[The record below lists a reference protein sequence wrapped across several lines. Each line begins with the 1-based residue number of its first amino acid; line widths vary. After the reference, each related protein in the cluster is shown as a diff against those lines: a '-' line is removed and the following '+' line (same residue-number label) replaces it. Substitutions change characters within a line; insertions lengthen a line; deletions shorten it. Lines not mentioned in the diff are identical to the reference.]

1 MLRKALRATT
11 LTIVVGTLGHAVT
24 VAADE
29 GSHAPVHVE
38 GQGALS
44 TMSGSGS
51 VIVDAPVPRPY
62 WVSFGAATPCMAT
75 DPGESTEPVA
85 PDDVIV
91 ITGVRYVDRHNPAA
105 EVRVLLRTVTP
116 KMVRNHPN
124 LKDRFGVFYSALGH
138 AGQHQR
144 YGTYVPGRYSTDIAG
159 YEVSDTCREMTR
171 NAARLSMGRVPDE
184 PLTTLVFAVKADK
197 DGARLHHWFVDY
209 TVNGEERTLRVNWTM
224 GAQRPRTL
232 GQ

>member
-1 MLRKALRATT
+1 MLRKALLATT
-11 LTIVVGTLGHAVT
+11 LNTVVGTLGYAAT

-29 GSHAPVHVE
+29 GSPAPVHVE

-44 TMSGSGS
+44 TMSGGGG
-51 VIVDAPVPRPY
+51 VIADAPVSRPY
-62 WVSFGAATPCMAT
+62 WVSFGAAMPCMAT
-75 DPGESTEPVA
+75 DPGESTEPA
-85 PDDVIV
+85 ALDDVVV
-91 ITGVRYVDRHNPAA
+91 ITGVRYVDRRNPAA
-105 EVRVLLRTVTP
+105 EVRALLRTVTP

-124 LKDRFGVFYSALGH
+124 LKDRFGVFYSAWGH
-138 AGQHQR
+138 AGRHQR

-171 NAARLSMGRVPDE
+171 NAARLSMGSVPDE
-184 PLTTLVFAVKADK
+184 PLTTLVFAVKTDN

-224 GAQRPRTL
+224 GARPPQTF